1 MRKIVYFLLIA
12 LCIACTQQGRNDIPQ
27 RFTVSGNPELA
38 GFDAL
43 RLQRIDTLLAGYVRE
58 GVIPNGVSFVAH
70 KGKIVHNKAYGY
82 KDEEKNIPVSTTDIF
97 RLASQTKAIT
107 TAVLMTLF
115 EENKFLLDD
124 PVDKY
129 LPMFADPQ
137 VYVSGSV
144 EEGNLVTR
152 PAKRKITIR
161 HLLSHSS
168 GYSYRSFGE
177 QLRVINYSQAITT
190 KEAMEKIARTPIMH
204 DPGENFTYGFGIDIA
219 GYLAEVISGE
229 TLDVLMKERIFD
241 PLGMNDTYFYLPK
254 EKHDRLVKMYTRP
267 NNEKYRLDTDELEQ
281 IYPLADNQPYH
292 GGGAGLNGTI
302 EDYAKFCQMILNKGE
317 FNNHRIL
324 GRKTVELMGTNQL
337 LDAHGDY
344 EFGLGF
350 EIYDDRKFIQSM
362 ASQTSLGWGG
372 AYGTIY
378 LIDIKENI
386 VLLFFTNVRD
396 WRNPGVQD
404 RFRVSVYQAIK

>member
-1 MRKIVYFLLIA
+1 MKKIVYFLIIA
-12 LCIACTQQGRNDIPQ
+12 LFTSCTQQGTDIPQ
-27 RFTVSGNPELA
+27 RFTVSANPESE
-38 GFDAL
+38 GFDAV
-43 RLQRIDTLLAGYVRE
+43 RLQRIDSLLAGYVRE
-58 GVIPNGVSFVAH
+58 GVMPNGVSFVAH
-70 KGKIVHNKAYGY
+70 NGKIVHNKAYGY
-82 KDEEKNIPVSTTDIF
+82 KNEEENIPVSTTDIF

-124 PVDKY
+124 NIDKY
-129 LPMFADPQ
+129 LPMFANPQ
-137 VYVSGSV
+137 VYVSGNA

-177 QLRVINYSQAITT
+177 QLRHINYSQPITT
-190 KEAMEKIARTPIMH
+190 KEAVERIARTPLMH
-204 DPGENFTYGFGIDIA
+204 DPGESYTYGFGIDIA
-219 GYLAEVISGE
+219 GYLAEVISGK

-254 EKHDRLVKMYTRP
+254 EKHDRLVKTYIRTSH
-267 NNEKYRLDTDELEQ
+267 NERYRLNADEIEQ

-317 FNNHRIL
+317 FNNHKIL
-324 GRKTVELMGTNQL
+324 SRKTVELMSTNQL
-337 LDAHGDY
+337 LDTNGDY

-350 EIYDDRKFIQSM
+350 EIYGNRKFVQTL
-362 ASQTSLGWGG
+362 ASQSSIGWSG
-372 AYGTIY
+372 AYGTKY
-378 LIDIKENI
+378 LIDPKENI
-386 VLLFFTNVRD
+386 VLLFFTNVRE
-396 WRNPGVQD
+396 WKNPDVQN
-404 RFRVSVYQAIK
+404 RFMISVYQAIK

>member
-1 MRKIVYFLLIA
+1 MKKIVYVIIIA
-12 LCIACTQQGRNDIPQ
+12 LCVSCTRQWTNDFPQ
-27 RFTVSGNPELA
+27 RFTVCDNPESA
-38 GFDAL
+38 GFDAV

-58 GVIPNGVSFVAH
+58 GIIPNGVSFVACN
-70 KGKIVHNKAYGY
+70 GKIVHNKAYGY
-82 KDEEKNIPVSTTDIF
+82 KDAEQNIAVSTTDIF

-124 PVDKY
+124 PIDKY
-129 LPMFADPQ
+129 LPIFANPQ

-144 EEGNLVTR
+144 EEDNLVTR

-168 GYSYRSFGE
+168 GYSYGTFGE
-177 QLRVINYSQAITT
+177 QLRVINYSQPIST
-190 KEAMEKIARTPIMH
+190 KEAMEKVARTPIMH

-219 GYLAEVISGE
+219 GYLAEVITGK

-241 PLGMNDTYFYLPK
+241 PLGMNDTYFYLPN
-254 EKHDRLVKMYTRP
+254 EKHDRLVKMYTHP
-267 NNEKYRLDTDELEQ
+267 NNERFSLDTDKLEQ
-281 IYPLADNQPYH
+281 MYPLADNQTYH

-324 GRKTVELMGTNQL
+324 GRKTVELMGANQL
-337 LDAHGDY
+337 LDAHGNY

-350 EIYDDRKFIQSM
+350 EIYDDRKFLQTM
-362 ASQTSLGWGG
+362 ASQSTLGWGG
-372 AYGTIY
+372 AYGTTY

-386 VLLFFTNVRD
+386 VLLFFTNVRN
-396 WRNPGVQD
+396 WRNPGVQE
-404 RFRVSVYQAIK
+404 RFKVSVYQAIK